1 MRTRA
6 PCGQP
11 LVGWHLSRLASH
23 WLAPYCLTARCSS
36 PPPNRP
42 VAGAMAALY
51 MYTLHDTLQVHFT
64 CTLYMYTVAGAMA
77 ASEAEQALADSWQ
90 QLIMLRL
97 KSQKLQL
104 RQQANPMTDADMERV
119 EVRHPRARRACCMAR
134 LHGSAAWLGSHQ
146 PSVSS
151 ALRLLP
157 CLPCV
162 PARP

>member
-134 LHGSAAWLGSHQ
+134 LHGSAPTSPASRAPCASFL
-146 PSVSS
+146 
-151 ALRLLP
+151 AFLAFLRAP
-157 CLPCV
+157 EP
-162 PARP
+162 P